1 MPSSS
6 NSPARAIFLGGL
18 LAGIFDITQAYVAW
32 GLFGQAHLYQIFQSI
47 AVGAFG
53 RDSYQMGYK
62 SIVAGFFF
70 HFLIAFGA
78 ATVYWIASRHIHFML
93 DHTVISGLLY
103 GECVYLFMNFV
114 VIPLSVIH
122 RFPHFTAAHT
132 ITGPILHPVL
142 VGLPIA
148 LMTRRYS
155 THSVAPND

>member
-1 MPSSS
+1 MPNSS
-6 NSPARAIFLGGL
+6 NSSPFRAVFWGGL

-32 GLFGQAHLYQIFQSI
+32 GLFGNAHLYEIFQSI

-53 RDSYQMGYK
+53 RASYQMGYK

-78 ATVYWIASRHIHFML
+78 ATVYWLASRRIRFMI
-93 DHTVISGLLY
+93 DHAVIAGLLY

-122 RFPHFTAAHT
+122 RFPHFTVQHVV
-132 ITGPILHPVL
+132 TGPIGHPFL

-148 LMTRRYS
+148 QMARRYS
-155 THSVAPND
+155 GRNS